1 MVPPTLFG
9 SVRYNVGDELCD
21 GTADGT
27 PCDDRDACTVDASC
41 AAGRCVGGSRA
52 SCGGDIGHCREP
64 GVCNPI
70 DAACTAPS
78 AKPYGT
84 ACEDGNVCTET
95 HCDGGECVRTRGMDC
110 NDANACTDD
119 FCDAATGCRHLAVP
133 GQCGAAG
140 VSGTLA
146 FVREVSA
153 DPDDRGA
160 VQAFGPPDGPVFG
173 NAYFGE
179 NTAGTVSIAFST
191 DDFGYQPFT
200 FGAAA
205 GERLGAGVYENATP
219 FRMPGELRPVL
230 SVSVP
235 AFCYEGVGRFVVHE
249 VTYGQATELVAFA
262 ADFEMACEGRRFEG
276 AVRWRAGSTACH
288 DAPDGTPCDDSNACT
303 ATSSCL
309 GGACAGG
316 GATVCAPTSD
326 DCVETIA
333 CHPSSGACVAG
344 ATQDDLPCDAPDECI
359 AAGVCRRGRCSTPR
373 APCDD
378 ANPCTIDRCEALD
391 CVHDPIAG
399 TCWSVRTQTAVGIR
413 TAQGT
418 SCRCTLQTE
427 RLLLALTDDGAVFGE
442 RPRCDDAEGPTT
454 DAVHAWTLGKR
465 GRLELALDPIGTCG
479 AVLFPLENFVATGW
493 AKIRPRGLTGV
504 QKQRWTLGRGNVG
517 SSVTRLVGRATDGST
532 MPRATPW
539 RTCRAMRRCLH
550 ELSGE

>member
-399 TCWSVRTQTAVGIR
+399 TCWSVRTQRRSASEPRREPRAAAPCRPSACSWRSPMTAPYSASGHAATMLRDRRR
-413 TAQGT
+413 TP
-418 SCRCTLQTE
+418 CM
-427 RLLLALTDDGAVFGE
+427 
-442 RPRCDDAEGPTT
+442 
-454 DAVHAWTLGKR
+454 H
-465 GRLELALDPIGTCG
+465 GR
-479 AVLFPLENFVATGW
+479 W
-493 AKIRPRGLTGV
+493 ANAAGSSL
-504 QKQRWTLGRGNVG
+504 RWTRSAPAG
-517 SSVTRLVGRATDGST
+517 
-532 MPRATPW
+532 PCCFPW
-539 RTCRAMRRCLH
+539 RTSSRRAGRRSGLEGSPASRSSDGRSAAATWAALSRGSSAARRTAAPCRGLRPGGHAAQCGAACT
-550 ELSGE
+550 S